1 MNHPK
6 AAEVLSLASSQLP
19 LSPTTRKRKRRHFKW
34 PVLCAYLIYD
44 LSSPVFSTA
53 EIDAVFSPPSTDG
66 PEGGSPSSLPSS
78 SRTPQT
84 GTRSGNGWGTFLNS
98 RMEHITNRSPS
109 HNPAAIC
116 VGEYSSASVTHPCQI
131 HGVGQIFHGW
141 EDHPSTKRFKQ
152 MIASTPVIKPSGNG
166 PAQILKTYLD
176 EYNGNRSPLDVTW
189 VLKFLLMPVMTDFK
203 SKERWWESQDWQDL
217 CKPKGISE
225 KEFRPVALVCIR
237 DAGFQRDDLARKL
250 IEFGKLFSVEVMIV
264 SSLG

>member
-1 MNHPK
+1 MDSMNHPG
-6 AAEVLSLASSQLP
+6 AAEALSLASSQP
-19 LSPTTRKRKRRHFKW
+19 ALSPTTRERKRRHFKW

-44 LSSPVFSTA
+44 LSSPVFSIA
-53 EIDAVFSPPSTDG
+53 EIDAVFSPPSIDNAA
-66 PEGGSPSSLPSS
+66 EGSPNGALQINS
-78 SRTPQT
+78 
-84 GTRSGNGWGTFLNS
+84 RSGNGWGTFLNS

-109 HNPAAIC
+109 QCPAAIC
-116 VGEYSSASVTHPCQI
+116 VGEYSSASVVHPCHI

-141 EDHPSTKRFKQ
+141 EDHPPVKKFKQ

-166 PAQILKTYLD
+166 PAQILKAYLD

-189 VLKFLLMPVMTDFK
+189 VLKFLLMPVKKSFE

-217 CKPKGISE
+217 CQPKGISE
-225 KEFRPVALVCIR
+225 MEFRPVALVCIR

-250 IEFGKLFSVEVMIV
+250 VGFGKLFSVEVMIV